1 MKRVRRKT
9 NMVKKRRVFI
19 AMFLALAVMLQY
31 SFMPQ
36 TFMSY
41 AGETTDTNTTE
52 EASPAPEPAPAPAAK
67 AASTAAPTTSSSG
80 STTSSSTASSTT
92 AAPAASA
99 APAAAAE
106 PAAPSA
112 DSTQSAGTAQATP
125 AESGTK
131 DSTGGVNADG
141 TADGNGD
148 ASGTGDEQSEIS
160 GSKTADPTE
169 LGEDRRTEVTLS
181 LPSVEYQNEIDL
193 VFVMDKSTSTTNGN
207 IDFAKQVN
215 SLINGILEMNS
226 NLAINIGITKFRG
239 KAEDAIAKVTDGKQS
254 GLIRYSEA
262 VRDIIK
268 NALNVNPSGNGS
280 NIHSGL
286 RMADKW
292 LSDSSVDKNN
302 KYVVLLTDGKSYIWN
317 DDEDN
322 PTSIYTQGYKHYAMY
337 KSDTIPAGLP
347 HVGQTTGSYDKD
359 SYPID
364 SNTVF
369 WFDDYED
376 LYNSENEELTSASKY
391 DQLCRYA
398 IDGSQPTGI
407 ISEITATNGKT
418 LFSRYP
424 DYQKYWEFTP
434 SEEWKDLVW
443 LEANPYEI
451 IKNDDGSIT
460 FDTAK
465 LNPDFYQS
473 HPDALQ
479 KGLYKAGHLWTE
491 MNEKYNC
498 GSVIYTGWGG
508 GGGLS
513 IAQSFCSW
521 LADNSDFSA
530 KIKSKTESGSEVVQM
545 FSDISNDIIYL
556 IGSGQVEDK
565 ITSDFDLD
573 DAIKSNAFK
582 LKVGD
587 DVIDLSSNEGDSW
600 YFGTATNGKYPYV
613 VHYDSANKII
623 TWDIN
628 VPVENAKRAALTYG
642 LILKEGSPE
651 GYYDTNEYA
660 KLNYTSS
667 DGKKTG
673 TFTFQKPQ
681 VHYTVKTNPDPTP
694 TPTPAPTPADNPGTD
709 PTPGGNGGG
718 PAGGGIIT
726 AAAGGTGTAVITA
739 NPTPK
744 APATTIDDPKPPLTA
759 NAYWALINLLC
770 AIATALLSI
779 IMIIRYFGRTKEE
792 DEQVGDE
799 VDVQRKG
806 KLRIASIIPAIGAI
820 IAFILTEDMTL
831 PMEMVDKW
839 TVMMVVI
846 LAIQVLVAIFANV
859 RREEDDTEE
868 AAA

>member
-1 MKRVRRKT
+1 
-9 NMVKKRRVFI
+9 MVKKRKVFL

-36 TFMSY
+36 TFTSY
-41 AGETTDTNTTE
+41 AGETSETNTTE
-52 EASPAPEPAPAPAAK
+52 EASSTAEPAPAPAAK
-67 AASTAAPTTSSSG
+67 AASTAASTTSSAA
-80 STTSSSTASSTT
+80 STTSSSTAASTSG
-92 AAPAASA
+92 SA
-99 APAAAAE
+99 APAESSGSA
-106 PAAPSA
+106 AAPSA
-112 DSTQSAGTAQATP
+112 DSAQPSGAAQAAP
-125 AESGTK
+125 AESGAK
-131 DSTGGVNADG
+131 DSTGGTDADG

-148 ASGTGDEQSEIS
+148 ASGTSDEQSEIS

-193 VFVMDKSTSTTNGN
+193 VFVMDKSTSTTNNN
-207 IDFAKQVN
+207 IDFANQVE

-239 KAEDAIAKVTDGKQS
+239 QAEDAIAKVTDGKQS

-262 VRDIIK
+262 VKDIIES
-268 NALNVNPSGNGS
+268 ALKVTPAGNGS

-292 LSDSSVDKNN
+292 LSDSSVDNNN
-302 KYVVLLTDGKSYIWN
+302 KYVVMLTDGKSYIWN

-322 PTSIYTQGYKHYAMY
+322 PTSFYTQGYKHYAMY

-347 HVGQTTGSYDKD
+347 HVAQTTGSYDKD

-407 ISEITATNGKT
+407 ISAITATNGKT
-418 LFSRYP
+418 IFSRYP

-434 SEEWKDLVW
+434 SEAWKDLVW

-451 IKNDDGSIT
+451 IRNDDGSIT
-460 FDTAK
+460 FDTTK
-465 LNPDFYQS
+465 PNPDFYQS

-513 IAQSFCSW
+513 VAQSFCSW

-587 DVIDLSSNEGDSW
+587 EVIDLSSNEGDSW

-694 TPTPAPTPADNPGTD
+694 TPGPGPTPPDNPGTD

-744 APATTIDDPKPPLTA
+744 APATTINDPKPPLA
-759 NAYWALINLLC
+759 ASAYWALINLLC

-820 IAFILTEDMTL
+820 IAFILTEDMSL

-868 AAA
+868 ATA

>member
-1 MKRVRRKT
+1 
-9 NMVKKRRVFI
+9 MVKKRRVFL

-36 TFMSY
+36 TFTSY
-41 AGETTDTNTTE
+41 AGETSEANTTE
-52 EASPAPEPAPAPAAK
+52 EALSTAEPAAAPAPAAK
-67 AASTAAPTTSSSG
+67 AASTAASTTSSAA
-80 STTSSSTASSTT
+80 STTSSSTTASASG
-92 AAPAASA
+92 SA
-99 APAAAAE
+99 APAESSGSATATE

-112 DSTQSAGTAQATP
+112 DSAQPSGAAQAAP
-125 AESGTK
+125 AESGAK
-131 DSTGGVNADG
+131 DSTGGTDADG

-193 VFVMDKSTSTTNGN
+193 VFVMDKSTSTTNNN
-207 IDFAKQVN
+207 IDFANQVE

-239 KAEDAIAKVTDGKQS
+239 QAEDAIAKVTDGKQS

-262 VRDIIK
+262 VKDIIES
-268 NALNVNPSGNGS
+268 ALKVTPSGNGS

-292 LSDSSVDKNN
+292 LSDSSVDNNN
-302 KYVVLLTDGKSYIWN
+302 KYVVMLTDGKSYIWN

-322 PTSIYTQGYKHYAMY
+322 PTSFYTQGYKHYAIA
-337 KSDTIPAGLP
+337 TTNGIPQ
-347 HVGQTTGSYDKD
+347 VGQVTGAQDKAA
-359 SYPID
+359 YPFD
-364 SNTVF
+364 KSTVF

-376 LYNSENEELTSASKY
+376 LYKSKNEELTSASKY

-398 IDGSQPTGI
+398 INGSQPTGNAVGI
-407 ISEITATNGKT
+407 ATTNGATVFKGKT
-418 LFSRYP
+418 G
-424 DYQKYWEFTP
+424 YQKYWEFTP
-434 SEEWKDLVW
+434 SEAWKDLVW

-451 IKNDDGSIT
+451 IRNDDGSIT
-460 FDTAK
+460 FDTTK
-465 LNPDFYQS
+465 LNPDFYQL

-498 GSVIYTGWGG
+498 GAVIYNGWKSGS
-508 GGGLS
+508 GLS
-513 IAQSFCSW
+513 VAKSFCSW
-521 LADNSDFSA
+521 LAENSDYSA
-530 KIKSKTESGSEVVQM
+530 TIKNETESGSEVVQM

-587 DVIDLSSNEGDSW
+587 DVIDLSSNEGDNW

-681 VHYTVKTNPDPTP
+681 VYYTVKTNPDPTP
-694 TPTPAPTPADNPGTD
+694 TPGPAPTPADNPGTD

-744 APATTIDDPKPPLTA
+744 APATTINDPKPPLA
-759 NAYWALINLLC
+759 ASAYWALINLLC

-839 TVMMVVI
+839 TILMVVI

-859 RREEDDTEE
+859 RRDEDDAEE

>member
-1 MKRVRRKT
+1 
-9 NMVKKRRVFI
+9 MVKKRRVFL

-31 SFMPQ
+31 SFVPQ
-36 TFMSY
+36 TFTSY
-41 AGETTDTNTTE
+41 AGETSETSTTE
-52 EASPAPEPAPAPAAK
+52 EASSTAEPASAPAPAAK
-67 AASTAAPTTSSSG
+67 AASTAGSNTSSAG
-80 STTSSSTASSTT
+80 STTSSSTAASTSG
-92 AAPAASA
+92 SA
-99 APAAAAE
+99 APAESSGSAAATGL
-106 PAAPSA
+106 AAPSA
-112 DSTQSAGTAQATP
+112 DSAQPSGAAQAAP
-125 AESGTK
+125 AESGAK
-131 DSTGGVNADG
+131 DSTGGTDADG

-193 VFVMDKSTSTTNGN
+193 VFVMDKSTSTTNNN
-207 IDFAKQVN
+207 IDFANQVE

-239 KAEDAIAKVTDGKQS
+239 QAEDAIAKVTDGKQS

-262 VRDIIK
+262 VKDIIES
-268 NALNVNPSGNGS
+268 ALKVTPDGNGS

-292 LSDSSVDKNN
+292 LSDSSVDNNN
-302 KYVVLLTDGKSYIWN
+302 KYVVMLTDGKSYIWN
-317 DDEDN
+317 DEKDN
-322 PTSIYTQGYKHYAMY
+322 PTSFYTQGYKHYAIA
-337 KSDTIPAGLP
+337 TTNGIPQ
-347 HVGQTTGSYDKD
+347 VGQVTGAQDKAA
-359 SYPID
+359 YPFD
-364 SNTVF
+364 KSSVF

-376 LYNSENEELTSASKY
+376 LYNSKNKELTSASKY

-398 IDGSQPTGI
+398 IDGSQPKGNAVGI
-407 ISEITATNGKT
+407 ATTNGAIVFKGKT
-418 LFSRYP
+418 G
-424 DYQKYWEFTP
+424 YQKYWEFTP

-451 IKNDDGSIT
+451 IRNDDGSIT
-460 FDTAK
+460 FDTTK

-491 MNEKYNC
+491 MNDKYNC
-498 GSVIYTGWGG
+498 GSVIYNGWKSGS
-508 GGGLS
+508 GLS
-513 IAQSFCSW
+513 IAKSFCSW
-521 LADNSDFSA
+521 LAENSDYSA

-587 DVIDLSSNEGDSW
+587 DVIDLSSNEGDNW
-600 YFGTATNGKYPYV
+600 YFGAAVDGVYPYV

-628 VPVENAKRAALTYG
+628 VPVENARRAALTYG

-673 TFTFQKPQ
+673 TFVFQKPK
-681 VHYTVKTNPDPTP
+681 VHYTEKTDPDPTP
-694 TPTPAPTPADNPGTD
+694 APAPTPTPDNPGTD

-744 APATTIDDPKPPLTA
+744 APATTINDPKPPLA
-759 NAYWALINLLC
+759 ASAYWALINLLC

-820 IAFILTEDMTL
+820 IAFILTEDMSL

-868 AAA
+868 ATA

>member
-1 MKRVRRKT
+1 
-9 NMVKKRRVFI
+9 MVKKRRVFI